1 MTYVQDYR
9 NVYDM
14 AMAKGDVELAE
25 LLTRELAPEQAATEL
40 KEKRNEHYGVRRRL
54 QSWYRFCNP
63 AYHTGARR

>member
-25 LLTRELAPEQAATEL
+25 LLTRELTPEQAATEL
-40 KEKRNEHYGVRRRL
+40 KEKRNVHYGVRRRL
-54 QSWYRFCNP
+54 LRYHFCTVHQHVP
-63 AYHTGARR
+63 A

>member
-25 LLTRELAPEQAATEL
+25 LLTRELTPEQAATEL
-40 KEKRNEHYGVRRRL
+40 KEKRNEHYGVRQGL
-54 QSWYRFCNP
+54 
-63 AYHTGARR
+63 